1 MALRRAKPFF
11 WITLPLLLPEIR
23 VVLLLTVIASIKSF
37 DLIFTMT
44 RGGPANATLVPNIYM
59 YQLGFE
65 LNRFGAAA
73 AIAIVGAI
81 LTFVINYAI
90 HRFVGSQ
97 HKGLA

>member
-1 MALRRAKPFF
+1 
-11 WITLPLLLPEIR
+11 
-23 VVLLLTVIASIKSF
+23 
-37 DLIFTMT
+37 
-44 RGGPANATLVPNIYM
+44 M

-65 LNRFGAAA
+65 PNRFGAAA

-90 HRFVGSQ
+90 HRFVGSK

>member
-1 MALRRAKPFF
+1 
-11 WITLPLLLPEIR
+11 
-23 VVLLLTVIASIKSF
+23 
-37 DLIFTMT
+37 MT

-59 YQLGFE
+59 YQLGFD

-73 AIAIVGAI
+73 AIAIVGAV
-81 LTFVINYAI
+81 LTCVINYAI